1 MKDLSV
7 VTHEDFE
14 PCLNGRF
21 SVKTEQEN
29 GPQLELIEIKP
40 LGERSPDARIRQ
52 PFSLLFRGPSE
63 PMLPQQMYQLENPDC
78 GELLLFLVPV
88 GPDEKGMLY
97 DTVFN

>member
-14 PCLNGRF
+14 PCLNGTF
-21 SVKTEQEN
+21 TVKVEDIDEQ
-29 GPQLELIEIKP
+29 QLELIEIKP
-40 LGERSPDARIRQ
+40 LGERDPDAKIRQ

-63 PMLPQQMYQLENPDC
+63 PMLSQQMYQLENPAC

>member
-1 MKDLSV
+1 MMDLSA

-14 PCLNGRF
+14 PCLNGTF
-21 SVKTEQEN
+21 TVKAEDIDEQ
-29 GPQLELIEIKP
+29 QIELIEIKP
-40 LGERSPDARIRQ
+40 LGERNPDAKIRQ

-63 PMLPQQMYQLENPDC
+63 PMLPQQMYQLENAAC